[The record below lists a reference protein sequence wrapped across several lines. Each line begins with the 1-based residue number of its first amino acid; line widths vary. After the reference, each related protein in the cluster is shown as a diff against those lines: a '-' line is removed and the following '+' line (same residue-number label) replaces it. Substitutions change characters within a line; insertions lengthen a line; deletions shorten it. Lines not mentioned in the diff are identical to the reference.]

1 VIRDLVEAAATRGR
15 LPRQEEMEMTAQPQ
29 PNVPT
34 IAASAPVVSA
44 HEVEIDAPID
54 RVWGVLTAI
63 EAWPAWNPD
72 VKSVTVDGPVA
83 EGVIFRWKAG
93 PGTIT
98 SRIEH
103 LDRPRLVA
111 WSGRTL
117 GIRAIHVWRL
127 EARNG
132 KTLARTEESYDGLVA
147 RVLRR
152 SLQKTL
158 DTALTDGASYL
169 KAEVEKLS
177 PGVSRAPRRRTHH
190 HRPS

>member
-1 VIRDLVEAAATRGR
+1 
-15 LPRQEEMEMTAQPQ
+15 M
-29 PNVPT
+29 
-34 IAASAPVVSA
+34 
-44 HEVEIDAPID
+44 
-54 RVWGVLTAI
+54 
-63 EAWPAWNPD
+63 
-72 VKSVTVDGPVA
+72 KSVSIDGPVA
-83 EGVIFRWKAG
+83 EGATFRWKAG

-98 SRIEH
+98 SRVEH
-103 LDRPRLVA
+103 VDRPRLVA

-158 DTALTDGASYL
+158 DTALTDGARYL
-169 KAEVEKLS
+169 KAEAEKPL
-177 PGVSRAPRRRTHH
+177 RRRREHGSAEH
-190 HRPS
+190 VIIRRR